1 MERVILSLRTEIFSG
16 KRDFLKGRPKFP
28 NGISE
33 WKMCVPFAIFFP
45 VPSRLT
51 WIAFDPIFREK
62 VVEMERAH
70 PRGNFHLGFDAS
82 HLQQLSTNRCFRVNG
97 KQPK

>member
-1 MERVILSLRTEIFSG
+1 MERVILSPRTEIFSG

-33 WKMCVPFAIFFP
+33 WKTCVPFASFFP
-45 VPSRLT
+45 VPSCLT

-62 VVEMERAH
+62 VVVMERAH
-70 PRGNFHLGFDAS
+70 PRGNFYLGFDAS
-82 HLQQLSTNRCFRVNG
+82 HLQQLSTNRCFRVMVNN
-97 KQPK
+97 